1 MFVWRHDFQ
10 CTCFLVHVKQIAM
23 LAEVTD
29 PLGFSFI
36 NQMKTI
42 CLEKLSNPLFLKDE
56 HTTQNFILM
65 DFSIFFCVSI
75 TPLVQLK

>member
-1 MFVWRHDFQ
+1 M
-10 CTCFLVHVKQIAM
+10 HVKQIAMCYM

-42 CLEKLSNPLFLKDE
+42 CLEKLSNPLFLTDE
-56 HTTQNFILM
+56 LTTQNFILM
-65 DFSIFFCVSI
+65 DFSIFFLCKHYSISSAKVS
-75 TPLVQLK
+75 